1 MTEPSGLTL
10 HEDTPMFR
18 EAINFTAS
26 RTGFNPRLIEKDYFC
41 TVLLAYLARN
51 SGGRLVFKGGT
62 CLAKVHAGFYRLSE
76 DLDFTIP
83 LPVDANRKQRSQAVA
98 AAKEAVSDVASFI
111 PATGANSSTQYNGV
125 VGYESPTTGQR
136 EGILVEISVRE
147 PLLLPVVKGQ
157 ARTLL
162 LDPIGGDTMIPAIA
176 ANCIDLIEAM
186 AEKFRAALS
195 RQDVAIRD
203 FYDLNYAAKHL
214 GLDMGSDQM
223 VDLVRQKLAV
233 PGNLPVDIGQQRLAE
248 LKRQL
253 DARLRTVLR
262 AGDFQAFDLEQA
274 IRLAAAMTERL
285 GRWHPLESGRLRRP

>member
-10 HEDTPMFR
+10 HQDVPLFR
-18 EAINFTAS
+18 EAVNFTAS

-41 TVLLAYLARN
+41 TVLLDYLAQRG
-51 SGGRLVFKGGT
+51 GGRLVFKGGT

-98 AAKEAVSDVASFI
+98 AAKNAVSNVASSL
-111 PATGANSSTQYNGV
+111 PAMKCVEPLTGANSSTQYNGV
-125 VGYESPTTGQR
+125 VAYESPTTGQH

-157 ARTLL
+157 ACTLL
-162 LDPIGGDTMIPAIA
+162 LDPIGGDTMIPAVDA
-176 ANCIDLIEAM
+176 DCIDMTEAM

-203 FYDLNYAAKHL
+203 FYDLDHAAKHL

-262 AGDFQAFDLEQA
+262 ADDFQAFDLEQA

-285 GRWHPLESGRLRRP
+285 GR

>member
-1 MTEPSGLTL
+1 MTEPPGLTI
-10 HEDTPMFR
+10 HEDVPLFR

-41 TVLLAYLARN
+41 TVLLVYLAERAG
-51 SGGRLVFKGGT
+51 SELIFKGGT

-76 DLDFTIP
+76 DLDFAIP
-83 LPVDANRKQRSQAVA
+83 LPVDASRKQRSQAAAVAKKA
-98 AAKEAVSDVASFI
+98 AANVADFI
-111 PATGANSSTQYNGV
+111 PAMKCTEPLAGANNSTQYNGTV
-125 VGYESPTTGQR
+125 AYESPTTGQQ
-136 EGILVEISVRE
+136 EPILVEISVRE
-147 PLLLPVVKGQ
+147 PLLLPIVTGQ

-162 LDPIGGDTMIPAIA
+162 LDPVGGDAMVPAVDVS
-176 ANCIDLIEAM
+176 CIDMIEAM

-203 FYDLNYAAKHL
+203 FYDIDYAGQHL
-214 GLDMGSDQM
+214 GLDMDGDQM

-233 PGNLPVDIGQQRLAE
+233 PGNLPVDVGEQRLAD

-262 AGDFQAFDLEQA
+262 ERDFRAFDLDQA
-274 IRLAAAMTERL
+274 IRRVTMMAARV
-285 GRWHPLESGRLRRP
+285 RP